1 MPWLV
6 GAVTSFTCEHQYFV
20 NLTLTEDENAEDW
33 KCITGPETTWIKHDK
48 ECPDCRNK
56 VPPTNPVIL
65 ARPSSPLLT
74 APDDLE
80 DKRGA
85 LTEYRC
91 GHHKVS
97 AADDK
102 ECLVLGVD
110 KLGFLLIQS
119 KKRCPRCIANGIQDN
134 SSDDQSS
141 SGSQPDATA
150 FVPLDGSDLEIA
162 DNMDMGT
169 LARQTR
175 QREALATFDLPPTPS
190 RRDSKREKAKK
201 IDRFDPKTQPEKI
214 HFIEL

>member
-1 MPWLV
+1 MLWLV
-6 GAVTSFTCEHQYFV
+6 GAVTSFTCEHQYFA
-20 NLTLTEDENAEDW
+20 NLTLTEAENAEDW
-33 KCITGPETTWIKHDK
+33 KCITGPETTWIKHNK

-65 ARPSSPLLT
+65 SRPP
-74 APDDLE
+74 
-80 DKRGA
+80 K
-85 LTEYRC
+85 YRC

-97 AADDK
+97 AGGDK
-102 ECLVLGVD
+102 DCLVLGVD

-119 KKRCPRCIANGIQDN
+119 KKRCPRCIANGIQDS

-141 SGSQPDATA
+141 SGSQPDATP

-190 RRDSKREKAKK
+190 
-201 IDRFDPKTQPEKI
+201 
-214 HFIEL
+214 

>member
-1 MPWLV
+1 MLWLV
-6 GAVTSFTCEHQYFV
+6 GAVTTFTCEHQYFA
-20 NLTLTEDENAEDW
+20 NLTLTEAENAEDW
-33 KCITGPETTWIKHDK
+33 RCITGPETTWIKHDK

-65 ARPSSPLLT
+65 SRPPSPLLT
-74 APDDLE
+74 APDNLE
-80 DKRGA
+80 DRRGV

-97 AADDK
+97 AVED
-102 ECLVLGVD
+102 EGIVLGVD

-119 KKRCPRCIANGIQDN
+119 KHRCPRCFAHGIQES

-141 SGSQPDATA
+141 TGGQPEETP
-150 FVPLDGSDLEIA
+150 FVPLDGSDFDIA
-162 DNMDMGT
+162 NNMDMGT

-175 QREALATFDLPPTPS
+175 RREALATFYLPPTPS

-201 IDRFDPKTQPEKI
+201 IGKSLWGSIKKKF
-214 HFIEL
+214 

>member
-1 MPWLV
+1 MLWLV
-6 GAVTSFTCEHQYFV
+6 GAVTSFTCDHQYFA
-20 NLTLTEDENAEDW
+20 NLTLHQAGDAEDW
-33 KCITGPETTWIKHDK
+33 RCITGPETTWVKHDK

-65 ARPSSPLLT
+65 SRPMSPLLT

-85 LTEYRC
+85 LTEFRC

-97 AADDK
+97 ASDDK
-102 ECLVLGVD
+102 ECIVLGVD

-141 SGSQPDATA
+141 SGNQPDATP

-169 LARQTR
+169 LARQKR
-175 QREALATFDLPPTPS
+175 QREALATFDLPS
-190 RRDSKREKAKK
+190 RRGSKKEKAKK
-201 IDRFDPKTQPEKI
+201 IDRFDPKTQPLKNT
-214 HFIEL
+214 FY